1 MFPLADI
8 IPLEIYYDSL
18 QEALD
23 IAKHFDEKDAPFIA
37 LALKLNLPIW
47 TEDREMLK
55 FSFKTGKYIA
65 FEAKAIE
72 DLLKGKETRDVL
84 VYLKKR
90 LKP

>member
-47 TEDREMLK
+47 TEDRKNIK
-55 FSFKTGKYIA
+55 FFI
-65 FEAKAIE
+65 
-72 DLLKGKETRDVL
+72 
-84 VYLKKR
+84 
-90 LKP
+90 